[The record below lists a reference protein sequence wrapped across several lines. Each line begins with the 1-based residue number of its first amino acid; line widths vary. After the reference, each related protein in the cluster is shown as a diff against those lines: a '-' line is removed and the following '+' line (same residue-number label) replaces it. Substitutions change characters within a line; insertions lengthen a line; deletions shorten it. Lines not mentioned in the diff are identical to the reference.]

1 MLIIPISYSRADIL
15 IDNSGTI
22 AQLEAKVDEMW
33 RKLVEREVVQQ
44 PTI

>member
-1 MLIIPISYSRADIL
+1 MLIPISYNRADIL
-15 IDNSGTI
+15 IDNSGTM

-33 RKLVEREVVQQ
+33 RKLVERGVVRQ